1 MWDQIYVNGIL
12 YLCLH
17 IWKVVV
23 EVFFFFLL
31 HSRSFKAQSIKKV
44 GSQEDLK
51 VFRDDSD
58 WNIVWEARTMYK
70 EEKTGLSSAS
80 KWKTGQRR
88 KHQQRKLWKHWM
100 RQNNNHGSQ
109 VQQFQEIYF
118 YKCPLQN
125 PNNVTTHQVN
135 RWHCSTWHKSQQI

>member
-70 EEKTGLSSAS
+70 EEKTG
-80 KWKTGQRR
+80 KGK
-88 KHQQRKLWKHWM
+88 
-100 RQNNNHGSQ
+100 
-109 VQQFQEIYF
+109 EI
-118 YKCPLQN
+118 Q
-125 PNNVTTHQVN
+125 
-135 RWHCSTWHKSQQI
+135 